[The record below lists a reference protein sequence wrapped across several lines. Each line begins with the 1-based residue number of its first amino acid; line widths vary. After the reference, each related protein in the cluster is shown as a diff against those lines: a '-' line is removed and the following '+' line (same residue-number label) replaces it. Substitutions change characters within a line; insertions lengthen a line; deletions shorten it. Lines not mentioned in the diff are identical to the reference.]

1 MLFRSEPAAS
11 TVFYASAEYEATAQA
26 VASQLGITAVVE
38 SADEATSNPIVVV
51 LREDYTE

>member
-1 MLFRSEPAAS
+1 MYSADEPAAS
-11 TVFYASAEYEATAQA
+11 TVFYASAEYEATARA

-38 SADEATSNPIVVV
+38 SADEAASNPIVVV